1 MQDRVFIRE
10 TESTGLTG
18 LTGSTGLTGLSGL
31 TGSTGFSGLVDDP
44 VLTVCSESRNFG
56 FIIIATGEVGLGFC

>member
-10 TESTGLTG
+10 TESTG
-18 LTGSTGLTGLSGL
+18 
-31 TGSTGFSGLVDDP
+31 FSGLVDEE
-44 VLTVCSESRNFG
+44 VLTVCNESRNFG